1 MKTWGHQ
8 DLIAATNADWVETLT
23 LGVDGVPLVL
33 EGATLE
39 MNVRRRPGSVDP
51 HLTLETGAGLTL
63 VDPVA
68 RTATLEVD
76 FLVMAQLGPGGYVYD
91 VVATNGTTKTRV
103 LEGAVNVTRGTTR
116 P

>member
-23 LGVDGVPLVL
+23 LGVEGVPLAL

-39 MNVRRRPGSVDP
+39 MMVRRRPGSVDP
-51 HLTLETGAGLTL
+51 HLTLATGDGLTL
-63 VDPVA
+63 LDPVA
-68 RTATLEVD
+68 RTAKLEVD
-76 FLVMAQLGPGGYVYD
+76 ALDMAQLGPGGYVYD
-91 VVATNGTTKTRV
+91 VTATNGGSKTRV
-103 LEGAVNVTRGTTR
+103 LEGAVSITRGITR